1 LGKKFNVSP
10 ANVDAM
16 LKGTFASSS
25 KYITGAGDMILGQ
38 VREFNDQP
46 YSARPTS
53 ALDTPVLGSFLTRP
67 VISGSSIT
75 GNTFYDLSQEVKI
88 KSNSLKSYS
97 GQEAKDYKREHQFM
111 FSQEGQVKR
120 AAKKIAK
127 LNKKRREVRGDM
139 RMTADQKAKRLEQL
153 DRQVY
158 QRAKQSV
165 EQYLKGLEKY
175 EKSQ

>member
-1 LGKKFNVSP
+1 
-10 ANVDAM
+10 
-16 LKGTFASSS
+16 
-25 KYITGAGDMILGQ
+25 
-38 VREFNDQP
+38 
-46 YSARPTS
+46 
-53 ALDTPVLGSFLTRP
+53 VLGSFLTRP

-97 GQEAKDYKREHQFM
+97 GQKAKDYRRENQFM

-127 LNKKRREVRGDM
+127 LNKKRRQVRGDM

-153 DRQVY
+153 DRQIY